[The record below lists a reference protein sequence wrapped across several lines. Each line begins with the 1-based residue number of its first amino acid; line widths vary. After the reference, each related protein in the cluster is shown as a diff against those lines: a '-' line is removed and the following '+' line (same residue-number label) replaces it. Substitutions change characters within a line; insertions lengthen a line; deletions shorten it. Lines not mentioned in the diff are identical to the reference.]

1 MPSFVVV
8 EKTGSLKSQKVGGV
22 SDLYK
27 KCGFKNSEGFS
38 CVHTW
43 TIDFNDIEYKLSIFG
58 KTDGKA
64 NTENKF
70 EFPPPIDNVL
80 FFGSCAAVLS
90 TENGNIGDMTPDEF
104 TDIIDNLYGGY
115 SDIGSEDSEEE
126 EEDDD
131 DATCMLP
138 KTKHGYVKDDF
149 VVSSDAED
157 DDDDDFIDEE
167 EEEEEDE
174 EEDESKIKSKI
185 KEKEKV
191 KEKAT
196 EKATEKVKEK
206 EKVIEKEKVKENGKN
221 KVVAKPKKPKL
232 REEPEITVYLEELI
246 EDPYIE

>member
-8 EKTGSLKSQKVGGV
+8 EKTGSLKSQKAVTLT
-22 SDLYK
+22 DLYK
-27 KCGFKNSEGFS
+27 KCGFKNAEGFS

-90 TENGNIGDMTPDEF
+90 TENGSIGDMTPDEF

-115 SDIGSEDSEEE
+115 SDIGSDDSDEDEDEDEE
-126 EEDDD
+126 
-131 DATCMLP
+131 TRLLP

-157 DDDDDFIDEE
+157 DDDGFIDDDEE
-167 EEEEEDE
+167 EEVEEDE
-174 EEDESKIKSKI
+174 EETEKSKSKSKIKSKC
-185 KEKEKV
+185 KDTDADVDTDKV
-191 KEKAT
+191 KVKA
-196 EKATEKVKEK
+196 KDKDK
-206 EKVIEKEKVKENGKN
+206 GKN

-232 REEPEITVYLEELI
+232 REEPEITVYLEELT
-246 EDPYIE
+246 EDPYLE

>member
-8 EKTGSLKSQKVGGV
+8 EKTGSLKVQKASAV

-27 KCGFKNSEGFS
+27 KCGFKSADGFS

-58 KTDGKA
+58 KTEGKA

-90 TENGNIGDMTPDEF
+90 TENGNIGDMTPEEF

-126 EEDDD
+126 DDD
-131 DATCMLP
+131 EDVGLP

-157 DDDDDFIDEE
+157 DDDFEDFDEE
-167 EEEEEDE
+167 EEEEEEPD
-174 EEDESKIKSKI
+174 DDDDLGKTKNKANKKAKVASKPA
-185 KEKEKV
+185 V
-191 KEKAT
+191 KEIVVKET
-196 EKATEKVKEK
+196 EKTKKKTVS
-206 EKVIEKEKVKENGKN
+206 
-221 KVVAKPKKPKL
+221 KPKKPKL
-232 REEPEITVYLEELI
+232 REDPEITVYSEELT
-246 EDPYIE
+246 EDPYFD

>member
-8 EKTGSLKSQKVGGV
+8 EKTGSLKSQKAGAV

-27 KCGFKNSEGFS
+27 KCGFKNAEGFS

-90 TENGNIGDMTPDEF
+90 TENGSIGDMTPDEF

-115 SDIGSEDSEEE
+115 SDIGSDDSDEDEDEDEE
-126 EEDDD
+126 
-131 DATCMLP
+131 TRLLP

-157 DDDDDFIDEE
+157 DDDGFIDDDEE
-167 EEEEEDE
+167 EEVEEDE
-174 EEDESKIKSKI
+174 EETEKSKSKSKIKSKC
-185 KEKEKV
+185 KDTDADVDTDKV
-191 KEKAT
+191 KVKA
-196 EKATEKVKEK
+196 KDKDK
-206 EKVIEKEKVKENGKN
+206 GKN

-232 REEPEITVYLEELI
+232 REEPEITVYLEELT
-246 EDPYIE
+246 EDPYFE